1 MFKQSELKRL
11 EDLYAES
18 GNQLVVLYGPM
29 NCEKEALIRSFIET
43 KRHFYYRARKASA
56 KEQLSMMGQEVA
68 QKFDV
73 RIQKESYD
81 EYFNRVKSG
90 NPTKLVVVIDEFE
103 NIVKKDP
110 DFMESILKLK
120 SRRLYPGPVMIILAS
135 SSIVWAEQDMPA
147 VIGEEVLGEI
157 DASIKIPN
165 MNFLEVVRAFPELS
179 VSDTIKI
186 YGVLGGVPGY
196 LKHWKKRKTFK
207 QNICDLILSEDG
219 YFFKRAEELVSSEL
233 RELSVYNTIL
243 MAIAKGENKLND
255 LYHYTGYSRPKISVY
270 MKNLSQFDIIEKVVS
285 FETGGWDNTKK
296 GVYRI
301 KDTYIN
307 FYYRFVY
314 PHLSDLYMMS
324 PEDFYDT
331 YIEKELDDYLNRY
344 FINVCMEY
352 LSLLNQI
359 RRLPLL
365 VTKMGTWVGK
375 TGNIDIIAQSAD
387 RQNIVGICNWEKE
400 EFTLAMCKDLF
411 DSMTKAKITSNH
423 IYLFSATS
431 FSNEVIELS
440 KLDKRFE
447 LVDMKELLLGVLWEN
462 H

>member
-1 MFKQSELKRL
+1 MFKQSELKKL

-29 NCEKEALIRSFIET
+29 NSEKEALIRAFLET
-43 KRHFYYRARKASA
+43 KKHFYYRARKASA
-56 KEQLSMMGQEVA
+56 KEQLTMMGEEVA

-73 RIQKESYD
+73 RIQKNTYD

-90 NPTKLVVVIDEFE
+90 NPSKLVVVIDEFE
-103 NIVKKDP
+103 HIAKKDP
-110 DFMESILKLK
+110 EFMESILKLK
-120 SRRLYPGPVMIILAS
+120 NRRLYPGPVMIILAS
-135 SSIVWAEQDMPA
+135 SSIVWAEQDMDG
-147 VIGEEVLGEI
+147 VIGEEAANKI
-157 DASIKIPN
+157 DARIKIPN
-165 MNFLEVVRAFPELS
+165 MNFLEVVRVFPELS
-179 VSDTIKI
+179 VSESIKI

-196 LKHWKKRKTFK
+196 LKYWKKRKSFK
-207 QNICDLILSEDG
+207 QNVCDLILSEDG
-219 YFFKRAEELVSSEL
+219 YFFKKAEELVASEL

-285 FETGGWDNTKK
+285 FETGGWDNAKK

-314 PHLSDLYMMS
+314 PYLSDLYMMS

-359 RRLPLL
+359 RRLPLA

-400 EFTLAMCKDLF
+400 EFTLSMCKDIF

-431 FSNEVIELS
+431 FSTDVIELA

-447 LVDMKELLLGVLWEN
+447 LVDMKEL
-462 H
+462 

>member
-1 MFKQSELKRL
+1 MFKQSELKKL
-11 EDLYAES
+11 EDYYAES

-29 NCEKEALIRSFIET
+29 NSGKEALIRSFIET
-43 KRHFYYRARKASA
+43 KKHFYYRARKASA

-73 RIQKESYD
+73 RIQKETYD

-103 NIVKKDP
+103 HIVKKDP
-110 DFMESILKLK
+110 NFMESILKLK
-120 SRRLYPGPVMIILAS
+120 NRRLYPGPVMIILAS
-135 SSIVWAEQDMPA
+135 SSIVWAEQDMPS
-147 VIGEEVLGEI
+147 VIGEEAVGKI

-165 MNFLEVVRAFPELS
+165 MNFLEVVRAFPEHS

-196 LKHWKKRKTFK
+196 LKYWRKRKSFK

-219 YFFKRAEELVSSEL
+219 YFFKMAEELVSSEL

-359 RRLPLL
+359 RRLPLV

-400 EFTLAMCKDLF
+400 EFTLNMCKDLF
-411 DSMTKAKITSNH
+411 DSMTKAKINSKH

-431 FSNEVIELS
+431 FSNDVVELA

-447 LVDMKELLLGVLWEN
+447 LVDMKEL
-462 H
+462 

>member
-29 NCEKEALIRSFIET
+29 NCEKEELIRAFTET
-43 KRHFYYRARKASA
+43 KKHFYYRARKASA
-56 KEQLSMMGQEVA
+56 KEQLVMMGEEISH
-68 QKFDV
+68 KFET
-73 RIQKESYD
+73 RLLTNTYD

-90 NPTKLVVVIDEFE
+90 NPSKLVVVIDEFE
-103 NIVKKDP
+103 HIVKKDP
-110 DFMESILKLK
+110 SFMESILKLK
-120 SRRLYPGPVMIILAS
+120 NRRLYPGPVMIILAS
-135 SSIVWAEQDMPA
+135 SSIVWVEQDMPEA
-147 VIGEEVLGEI
+147 VGEEALKDMDVR
-157 DASIKIPN
+157 IKIPN
-165 MNFLEVVRAFPELS
+165 MNFLEVVRIFPELS
-179 VSDTIKI
+179 VSESIKI

-196 LKHWKKRKTFK
+196 LKYWKKRKSFK
-207 QNICDLILSEDG
+207 QNICDLILSTDG
-219 YFFKRAEELVSSEL
+219 YFFKIAEEIVSSEL

-255 LYHYTGYSRPKISVY
+255 LHHYTGFSRPKISVY

-285 FETGGWDNTKK
+285 FETGGWDNAKK
-296 GVYRI
+296 GIYRI

-307 FYYRFVY
+307 FYYRYVY

-331 YIEKELDDYLNRY
+331 YIEKDLDDYLNRY

-352 LSLLNQI
+352 LSLMNQI
-359 RRLPLL
+359 RRLPLA

-387 RQNIVGICNWEKE
+387 RQNIVGVCNWKKE
-400 EFTLAMCKDLF
+400 EFDLVMCKELF
-411 DSMTKAKITSNH
+411 ESMVKAKITSNH
-423 IYLFSATS
+423 IYLFSAKS
-431 FSNEVIELS
+431 FSEDVKELA
-440 KLDKRFE
+440 KIDKRFE
-447 LVDMKELLLGVLWEN
+447 LIDMNEL
-462 H
+462 

>member
-1 MFKQSELKRL
+1 MFKQSELKKL

-29 NCEKEALIRSFIET
+29 DCEKEELIRTFVET
-43 KRHFYYRARKASA
+43 KKHFYYRARKASA
-56 KEQLSMMGQEVA
+56 KEQLVMMGEEVA
-68 QKFDV
+68 RKFEV
-73 RIQKESYD
+73 KIQKNTYD

-90 NPTKLVVVIDEFE
+90 NPTKLVVIIDEFE
-103 NIVKKDP
+103 HIVKKDP
-110 DFMESILKLK
+110 EFIESILKLK
-120 SRRLYPGPVMIILAS
+120 NRRLYPGPVMIILAS
-135 SSIVWAEQDMPA
+135 SSIVWTEQDMA
-147 VIGEEVLGEI
+147 EAIGEEAVSKI
-157 DASIKIPN
+157 DARIKIPN

-196 LKHWKKRKTFK
+196 LKYWKKRKTFK
-207 QNICDLILSEDG
+207 QNVCDLILSEDG
-219 YFFKRAEELVSSEL
+219 YFFKKAEELVASEL

-255 LYHYTGYSRPKISVY
+255 LHHYTEFSRPKISVY
-270 MKNLSQFDIIEKVVS
+270 MKNLSQFDIIEKVIS
-285 FETGGWDNTKK
+285 FETGGWENAKK

-301 KDTYIN
+301 KDTYVN

-331 YIEKELDDYLNRY
+331 YIEKELDEYLNRY

-352 LSLLNQI
+352 LALLNQI
-359 RRLPLL
+359 RRLPLV

-387 RQNIVGICNWEKE
+387 RQNIVGICNWKE
-400 EFTLAMCKDLF
+400 EELTLSMCKDLF
-411 DSMTKAKITSNH
+411 DSMTKAKITSKH
-423 IYLFSATS
+423 VYLFSAKS
-431 FSNEVIELS
+431 FSDDVRELARI
-440 KLDKRFE
+440 DKRFE
-447 LVDMKELLLGVLWEN
+447 LIDMNEL
-462 H
+462 

>member
-1 MFKQSELKRL
+1 MFKQSELKKL
-11 EDLYAES
+11 EDIYAES
-18 GNQLVVLYGPM
+18 GNQLVVMYGPM
-29 NCEKEALIRSFIET
+29 NCEKEALIRAFLET
-43 KRHFYYRARKASA
+43 RKHFYYRARKASA
-56 KEQLSMMGQEVA
+56 KEQLKMMGEEVA
-68 QKFDV
+68 RKFDV
-73 RIQKESYD
+73 RIQRESYD
-81 EYFNRVKSG
+81 EYINRVKSG

-103 NIVKKDP
+103 HIAKKDP
-110 DFMESILKLK
+110 AFIESILKLK
-120 SRRLYPGPVMIILAS
+120 NRRLYPGPVMIILAS
-135 SSIVWAEQDMPA
+135 SSIVWAEQDMP
-147 VIGEEVLGEI
+147 GVLGEEAMSKI
-157 DASIKIPN
+157 DAKIKIPN
-165 MNFLEVVRAFPELS
+165 LNFLEVVRAFPELT
-179 VSDTIKI
+179 VSETIKI

-196 LKHWKKRKTFK
+196 LKYWKKRKTFK
-207 QNICDLILSEDG
+207 QNICDFILSENG

-285 FETGGWDNTKK
+285 FETGGWDNAKK

-314 PHLSDLYMMS
+314 PHLSDLYMME
-324 PEDFYDT
+324 PEEFYDI

-359 RRLPLL
+359 RRLPLA

-375 TGNIDIIAQSAD
+375 TGNIDIIAQSVD

-400 EFTLAMCKDLF
+400 EFTLGMCKDLF

-431 FSNEVIELS
+431 FSPDVIELAR
-440 KLDKRFE
+440 LDKRFE
-447 LVDMKELLLGVLWEN
+447 LVDMKEL
-462 H
+462 

>member
-18 GNQLVVLYGPM
+18 GNQLVVMYGPLD
-29 NCEKEALIRSFIET
+29 CEKEALIRAFIET
-43 KRHFYYRARKASA
+43 KKHFYYRARKASA
-56 KEQLSMMGQEVA
+56 KEQLVMMGEEIE
-68 QKFDV
+68 QKFET
-73 RIQKESYD
+73 RLQKYTYD

-90 NPTKLVVVIDEFE
+90 NPSKLVVVIDEFE
-103 NIVKKDP
+103 NIVKKDTS
-110 DFMESILKLK
+110 FMESILKLK
-120 SRRLYPGPVMIILAS
+120 NRRLYPGPVMIILAS
-135 SSIVWAEQDMPA
+135 SSIVWTEQDMPEA
-147 VIGEEVLGEI
+147 IGEEALSKI
-157 DASIKIPN
+157 DARIKIPN
-165 MNFLEVVRAFPELS
+165 LNFLEVVRAFPELP
-179 VSDTIKI
+179 VSDAIKV

-196 LKHWKKRKTFK
+196 LKYWKKRKSFK

-219 YFFKRAEELVSSEL
+219 YFFKKAEELVSSEL

-255 LYHYTGYSRPKISVY
+255 LHHYTEFSRPKISVY

-285 FETGGWDNTKK
+285 FETGGWDNAKK

-359 RRLPLL
+359 HRLPFA

-375 TGNIDIIAQSAD
+375 TGNIDIIAQSED
-387 RQNIVGICNWEKE
+387 RRNIVGLCNWDKPFLTME
-400 EFTLAMCKDLF
+400 MCDELF
-411 DSMTKAKITSNH
+411 DSMQKAKITSNH
-423 IYLFSATS
+423 FYLFSAKAFEIAVVERAKEDS
-431 FSNEVIELS
+431 
-440 KLDKRFE
+440 RFE
-447 LVDMKELLLGVLWEN
+447 LIDMNEL
-462 H
+462 

>member
-1 MFKQSELKRL
+1 MFKQSILKQL

-29 NCEKEALIRSFIET
+29 DCEKEALIRAFVET
-43 KRHFYYRARKASA
+43 KKHFYYRARKASA
-56 KEQLSMMGQEVA
+56 KEQLVMMGEEVA
-68 QKFDV
+68 RKFEV
-73 RIQKESYD
+73 KIQKNTYD

-90 NPTKLVVVIDEFE
+90 NPTKLVVIIDEFE
-103 NIVKKDP
+103 HIVRKDP
-110 DFMESILKLK
+110 SFIESILKLK
-120 SRRLYPGPVMIILAS
+120 NRRLYPGPVMIILSS
-135 SSIVWAEQDMPA
+135 SSIVWTEQDMPS
-147 VIGEEVLGEI
+147 VIGEEVVSKL
-157 DASIKIPN
+157 DARIKIPN

-196 LKHWKKRKTFK
+196 LKYWKKRKTFK

-219 YFFKRAEELVSSEL
+219 YFFKKAEELVASEL

-255 LYHYTGYSRPKISVY
+255 LHHYTEFSRPKISVY

-285 FETGGWDNTKK
+285 FETGGWENAKK

-301 KDTYIN
+301 KDTYVN

-314 PHLSDLYMMS
+314 PHLSDLYMME

-352 LSLLNQI
+352 LALLNQI
-359 RRLPLL
+359 HRLPLA
-365 VTKMGTWVGK
+365 VVKMGTWVGK

-387 RQNIVGICNWEKE
+387 RQNIVGICNWKE
-400 EFTLAMCKDLF
+400 DELTLSMCKDLF
-411 DSMTKAKITSNH
+411 DSMMKAKITSKH
-423 IYLFSATS
+423 VYLFSAKS
-431 FSNEVIELS
+431 FSDDVKELARI
-440 KLDKRFE
+440 DKRFE
-447 LVDMKELLLGVLWEN
+447 LIDMNEL
-462 H
+462 

>member
-11 EDLYAES
+11 EDIYAES

-29 NCEKEALIRSFIET
+29 NCEKETLIRAFIET
-43 KRHFYYRARKASA
+43 KKHFYYRARKASA
-56 KEQLSMMGQEVA
+56 KDQLTMMGAEVA

-73 RIQKESYD
+73 KIQRESYD

-110 DFMESILKLK
+110 GFMESILNLK
-120 SRRLYPGPVMIILAS
+120 NRRLYPGPVMIILAS
-135 SSIVWAEQDMPA
+135 SSIVWTEQDMPA
-147 VIGEEVLGEI
+147 AIGEEAYKKI
-157 DASIKIPN
+157 DAQIKIPN
-165 MNFLEVVRAFPELS
+165 LNFLEVVRAFPELS
-179 VSDTIKI
+179 VSDAIKI

-196 LKHWKKRKTFK
+196 LKYWRKRKSFK

-219 YFFKRAEELVSSEL
+219 YFFKKAEELVSSEL

-270 MKNLSQFDIIEKVVS
+270 MKNLSQFDIVEKVVS
-285 FETGGWDNTKK
+285 FETGGWDNAKK

-331 YIEKELDDYLNRY
+331 YIENELDDYLNRY

-359 RRLPLL
+359 RRLPL
-365 VTKMGTWVGK
+365 VVSKMGTWVGK
-375 TGNIDIIAQSAD
+375 TGNIDIIAQSSD

-400 EFTLAMCKDLF
+400 EFTLSMCKELF

-423 IYLFSATS
+423 IYLFSAKA
-431 FSNEVIELS
+431 FSADVVELARI
-440 KLDKRFE
+440 DKRFE
-447 LVDMKELLLGVLWEN
+447 LVDMNEL
-462 H
+462 

>member
-1 MFKQSELKRL
+1 MFKQSELKKL

-29 NCEKEALIRSFIET
+29 NCEKEELIRSFIES

-56 KEQLSMMGQEVA
+56 KEQLSMMGEEVA
-68 QKFDV
+68 RKFEVKLQKYT
-73 RIQKESYD
+73 YD

-103 NIVKKDP
+103 QIVKKDP
-110 DFMESILKLK
+110 EFMESILKLK
-120 SRRLYPGPVMIILAS
+120 NRRLYPGPVMIILAS
-135 SSIVWAEQDMPA
+135 SSIVWTEQDMPEA
-147 VIGEEVLGEI
+147 IGEEAVSKI
-157 DASIKIPN
+157 DARIKIPN
-165 MNFLEVVRAFPELS
+165 LNFLEVVRIFPDFS

-196 LKHWKKRKTFK
+196 LKYWKKHKSFK
-207 QNICDLILSEDG
+207 QNICDLILSENG
-219 YFFKRAEELVSSEL
+219 YFFKKAEELVSSEL

-270 MKNLSQFDIIEKVVS
+270 MKNLSQFDIIEKVIS
-285 FETGGWDNTKK
+285 FETGGWDNAKK

-324 PEDFYDT
+324 PEEFYDT
-331 YIEKELDDYLNRY
+331 YIEKELDDYLSRY

-352 LSLLNQI
+352 LALLNQI
-359 RRLPLL
+359 RRLPLA

-400 EFTLAMCKDLF
+400 EFTLGMCKDLF
-411 DSMTKAKITSNH
+411 DSMTKAKITSKH

-431 FSNEVIELS
+431 FSQDVIELA

-447 LVDMKELLLGVLWEN
+447 LVDMKEL
-462 H
+462 

>member
-1 MFKQSELKRL
+1 MFKQSILKQL

-18 GNQLVVLYGPM
+18 GNQLVMLYGPM
-29 NCEKEALIRSFIET
+29 NCEKETLIRAFLET
-43 KRHFYYRARKASA
+43 RKHFYYRARKASA
-56 KEQLSMMGQEVA
+56 KEQLSMMGEEVA

-103 NIVKKDP
+103 HIVKKDQE
-110 DFMESILKLK
+110 FMESILKLK
-120 SRRLYPGPVMIILAS
+120 NRRLYPGPVMIILAS
-135 SSIVWAEQDMPA
+135 SSIVWAEQDMA
-147 VIGEEVLGEI
+147 ATIGEDAPSKI
-157 DASIKIPN
+157 DAQIKIPN
-165 MNFLEVVRAFPELS
+165 LNFLEVVRAFPELS
-179 VSDTIKI
+179 VSDAIKI

-196 LKHWKKRKTFK
+196 LKYWKKRKSFK

-219 YFFKRAEELVSSEL
+219 YFFKKAEELVSSEL

-285 FETGGWDNTKK
+285 FETGGWDNAKK

-359 RRLPLL
+359 RRLPLV

-400 EFTLAMCKDLF
+400 EFTLGMCKDLF

-423 IYLFSATS
+423 IYLFSAKA
-431 FSNEVIELS
+431 FSADVVELARI
-440 KLDKRFE
+440 DKRFE
-447 LVDMKELLLGVLWEN
+447 LVDMNEL
-462 H
+462 

>member
-1 MFKQSELKRL
+1 MFKQSELKKL

-29 NCEKEALIRSFIET
+29 NCEKEELIRAFLET
-43 KRHFYYRARKASA
+43 RKHFYYRARKASA
-56 KEQLSMMGQEVA
+56 KEQLTMMGQEVA

-110 DFMESILKLK
+110 EFMESILKLK
-120 SRRLYPGPVMIILAS
+120 NRRLYPGPVMIILAS
-135 SSIVWAEQDMPA
+135 SSIVWAEQDMA
-147 VIGEEVLGEI
+147 ATIGEEALSKI
-157 DASIKIPN
+157 DAQIKIPN
-165 MNFLEVVRAFPELS
+165 LNFLEVVRAFPELS
-179 VSDTIKI
+179 VSDAIKI

-196 LKHWKKRKTFK
+196 LKYWKKRKSFK

-219 YFFKRAEELVSSEL
+219 YFFKKAEELVSSEL

-285 FETGGWDNTKK
+285 FETGGWDNAKK

-314 PHLSDLYMMS
+314 PHLSDLYMMA

-359 RRLPLL
+359 RRLPLV

-400 EFTLAMCKDLF
+400 EFSLSMCKDLF

-423 IYLFSATS
+423 IYLFSAKE
-431 FSNEVIELS
+431 FSADVIELARI
-440 KLDKRFE
+440 DKRFE
-447 LVDMKELLLGVLWEN
+447 LVDMNEL
-462 H
+462 

>member
-1 MFKQSELKRL
+1 MFKQSELKKL
-11 EDLYAES
+11 ENLYAES

-29 NCEKEALIRSFIET
+29 DCEKEELIRNFVET
-43 KRHFYYRARKASA
+43 KKHFYYRARKASA
-56 KEQLSMMGQEVA
+56 KEQLVMMGEEIA
-68 QKFDV
+68 RKFDV
-73 RIQKESYD
+73 KIQREAYD

-103 NIVKKDP
+103 YIVKKDP
-110 DFMESILKLK
+110 AFMESILKLK
-120 SRRLYPGPVMIILAS
+120 NRRLYPGPVLIILAS
-135 SSIVWAEQDMPA
+135 SSIVWTEQDMPS
-147 VIGEEVLGEI
+147 VIGEEVVSKL
-157 DASIKIPN
+157 DARIKIPN

-196 LKHWKKRKTFK
+196 LKYWKKRKTFK

-219 YFFKRAEELVSSEL
+219 YFFKKAEELVASEL

-255 LYHYTGYSRPKISVY
+255 LHHYTEFSRPKISVY

-285 FETGGWDNTKK
+285 FETGGWENAKK

-301 KDTYIN
+301 KDTYVN

-314 PHLSDLYMMS
+314 PHLSDLYMME

-352 LSLLNQI
+352 LALLNQI
-359 RRLPLL
+359 HRLPLA
-365 VTKMGTWVGK
+365 VVKMGTWVGK

-387 RQNIVGICNWEKE
+387 RQNIVGICNWKE
-400 EFTLAMCKDLF
+400 DELTLSMCKDLF
-411 DSMTKAKITSNH
+411 DSMMKAKITSKH
-423 IYLFSATS
+423 VYLFSAKS
-431 FSNEVIELS
+431 FSDDVKELARI
-440 KLDKRFE
+440 DKRFE
-447 LVDMKELLLGVLWEN
+447 LIDMNEL
-462 H
+462 

>member
-1 MFKQSELKRL
+1 MFKQSILKKL

-29 NCEKEALIRSFIET
+29 DCEKEALIRAFVET
-43 KRHFYYRARKASA
+43 KKHFYYRARKASA
-56 KEQLSMMGQEVA
+56 KEQLTMMGEEVA
-68 QKFDV
+68 RKFDV
-73 RIQKESYD
+73 KIQREAYD

-103 NIVKKDP
+103 HIVKKDP
-110 DFMESILKLK
+110 EFIESILKLK
-120 SRRLYPGPVMIILAS
+120 NRRLYPGPVLIILAS
-135 SSIVWAEQDMPA
+135 SSIVWTEQDMPA
-147 VIGEEVLGEI
+147 ALGEEAVSKI
-157 DASIKIPN
+157 DARIKIPN

-196 LKHWKKRKTFK
+196 LKYWKKRKTIK

-219 YFFKRAEELVSSEL
+219 YFFKKAEELVASEL

-255 LYHYTGYSRPKISVY
+255 LHHYTGFSRPKISVY

-285 FETGGWDNTKK
+285 FETGGWENAKK

-301 KDTYIN
+301 KDTYVN

-314 PHLSDLYMMS
+314 PHLSDLYMMD

-331 YIEKELDDYLNRY
+331 YIENELDDYLNRY

-359 RRLPLL
+359 RRLPL
-365 VTKMGTWVGK
+365 VITKMGTWVGK

-387 RQNIVGICNWEKE
+387 RQNIVGICNWKE
-400 EFTLAMCKDLF
+400 EELTLAMCKELF
-411 DSMTKAKITSNH
+411 DSMLKAKITSKH
-423 IYLFSATS
+423 VYLFSAKS
-431 FSNEVIELS
+431 FSDDVKELARI
-440 KLDKRFE
+440 DKRFE
-447 LVDMKELLLGVLWEN
+447 LIDMNEL
-462 H
+462 

>member
-1 MFKQSELKRL
+1 MFKQSELKKL
-11 EDLYAES
+11 ENLYAES

-29 NCEKEALIRSFIET
+29 DCEKEELIRNFVET
-43 KRHFYYRARKASA
+43 KKHFYYRARKASA
-56 KEQLSMMGQEVA
+56 KEQLVMMGEEVA
-68 QKFDV
+68 RKFEV
-73 RIQKESYD
+73 KIQKNTYD

-90 NPTKLVVVIDEFE
+90 NPTKLVVIIDEFE
-103 NIVKKDP
+103 HIVRKDP
-110 DFMESILKLK
+110 SFIESIIKLK
-120 SRRLYPGPVMIILAS
+120 NRRLYPGPVMIILAS
-135 SSIVWAEQDMPA
+135 SSIVWTEQDMPEA
-147 VIGEEVLGEI
+147 IGEEAVSKI
-157 DASIKIPN
+157 DARIKIPN
-165 MNFLEVVRAFPELS
+165 LNFLEVVRAFPELS
-179 VSDTIKI
+179 VSEAIKI

-196 LKHWKKRKTFK
+196 LKYWKKRKSFK

-219 YFFKRAEELVSSEL
+219 YFFKKAEELVASEL

-255 LYHYTGYSRPKISVY
+255 LHHYTEYSRPKISVY

-285 FETGGWDNTKK
+285 FETGGWENAKK

-301 KDTYIN
+301 KDTYVN

-314 PHLSDLYMMS
+314 PHLSDLYMME

-359 RRLPLL
+359 RRLPL
-365 VTKMGTWVGK
+365 VVAKMGTWVGK

-400 EFTLAMCKDLF
+400 ELTLAMCKELF
-411 DSMTKAKITSNH
+411 DSMTKAKITSKH
-423 IYLFSATS
+423 VYLFSAKS
-431 FSNEVIELS
+431 FSDDVKELARI
-440 KLDKRFE
+440 DKRFE
-447 LVDMKELLLGVLWEN
+447 LIDMNEL
-462 H
+462 

>member
-11 EDLYAES
+11 KDLYAES
-18 GNQLVVLYGPM
+18 GNQLVVMYGPLD
-29 NCEKEALIRSFIET
+29 CEKEALIRAFIET
-43 KRHFYYRARKASA
+43 KKHFYYRARKASA
-56 KEQLSMMGQEVA
+56 KEQLVMMGEEIE
-68 QKFDV
+68 QKFET
-73 RIQKESYD
+73 RLQKYTYD

-90 NPTKLVVVIDEFE
+90 NPSKLVVVIDEFE
-103 NIVKKDP
+103 NIVKKDTS
-110 DFMESILKLK
+110 FMESILKLK
-120 SRRLYPGPVMIILAS
+120 NRRLYPGPVMIILAS
-135 SSIVWAEQDMPA
+135 SSIIWTEQDMPEA
-147 VIGEEVLGEI
+147 IGEEALSKI
-157 DASIKIPN
+157 DARIKIPN
-165 MNFLEVVRAFPELS
+165 LNFLEVVRAFPELP
-179 VSDTIKI
+179 VSDAIKV

-196 LKHWKKRKTFK
+196 LKYWKKRKSFK

-219 YFFKRAEELVSSEL
+219 YFFKKAEELVSSEL

-255 LYHYTGYSRPKISVY
+255 LHHYTEFSRPKISVY

-285 FETGGWDNTKK
+285 FETGGWDNAKK

-359 RRLPLL
+359 HRLPFA

-375 TGNIDIIAQSAD
+375 TGNIDIIAQSED
-387 RQNIVGICNWEKE
+387 RRNIVGLCNWKNE
-400 EFTLAMCKDLF
+400 EFDLAMCKELF
-411 DSMTKAKITSNH
+411 ESMVKAKITSNH
-423 IYLFSATS
+423 IYLFSAKS
-431 FSNEVIELS
+431 FSEDVKELA
-440 KLDKRFE
+440 KIDKRFE
-447 LVDMKELLLGVLWEN
+447 LIDMNEL
-462 H
+462 

>member
-11 EDLYAES
+11 EDIYAES

-29 NCEKEALIRSFIET
+29 NCEKETLIRAFIET
-43 KRHFYYRARKASA
+43 KKHFYYRARKASA
-56 KEQLSMMGQEVA
+56 KEQLTMMGAEVA

-73 RIQKESYD
+73 KIQRESYD

-110 DFMESILKLK
+110 GFMESILNLK
-120 SRRLYPGPVMIILAS
+120 NRRLYPGPVMIILAS
-135 SSIVWAEQDMPA
+135 SSIVWTEQDMPA
-147 VIGEEVLGEI
+147 AIGEEAYKKI
-157 DASIKIPN
+157 DAQIKIPN
-165 MNFLEVVRAFPELS
+165 LNFLEVVRAFPELS
-179 VSDTIKI
+179 VSDAIKI

-196 LKHWKKRKTFK
+196 LKYWRKRKSFK

-219 YFFKRAEELVSSEL
+219 YFFKKAEELVSSEL

-285 FETGGWDNTKK
+285 FETGGWDNAKK

-331 YIEKELDDYLNRY
+331 YIENELDDYLNRY

-359 RRLPLL
+359 RRLPLV

-375 TGNIDIIAQSAD
+375 TGNIDIIAQSSD

-400 EFTLAMCKDLF
+400 EFTLSMCKELF

-423 IYLFSATS
+423 IYLFSAKA
-431 FSNEVIELS
+431 FSADVVELARI
-440 KLDKRFE
+440 DKRFE
-447 LVDMKELLLGVLWEN
+447 LVDMNEL
-462 H
+462 

>member
-29 NCEKEALIRSFIET
+29 NCEKEALIRAFLET
-43 KRHFYYRARKASA
+43 RKHFYYRARKASA

-103 NIVKKDP
+103 HIVKKDP
-110 DFMESILKLK
+110 EFMESILKLK
-120 SRRLYPGPVMIILAS
+120 NRRLYPGPVMIILAS
-135 SSIVWAEQDMPA
+135 SSIVWAEQDMA
-147 VIGEEVLGEI
+147 ATIGEEALSKI
-157 DASIKIPN
+157 DAQIKIPN
-165 MNFLEVVRAFPELS
+165 LNFLEVVRAFPELS
-179 VSDTIKI
+179 VSDAIKI

-196 LKHWKKRKTFK
+196 LKYWKKRKSFK

-219 YFFKRAEELVSSEL
+219 YFFKKAEELVSSEL

-285 FETGGWDNTKK
+285 FETGGWDNAKK

-314 PHLSDLYMMS
+314 PHLSDLYMMA

-359 RRLPLL
+359 HRLPLV

-375 TGNIDIIAQSAD
+375 TGNIDIIAQSSD

-423 IYLFSATS
+423 IYLFSAKA
-431 FSNEVIELS
+431 FSADVIELARI
-440 KLDKRFE
+440 DKRFE
-447 LVDMKELLLGVLWEN
+447 LVDMNEL
-462 H
+462 

>member
-1 MFKQSELKRL
+1 MFKQSELKKL

-18 GNQLVVLYGPM
+18 GNQLVVMYGPM
-29 NCEKEALIRSFIET
+29 DCEKEALIRAFLE
-43 KRHFYYRARKASA
+43 KRKHFYYRARKASA
-56 KEQLSMMGQEVA
+56 KEQIKMMGEEVA

-73 RIQKESYD
+73 RIQRETYD

-103 NIVKKDP
+103 HIAKKDP
-110 DFMESILKLK
+110 EFMESILKLK
-120 SRRLYPGPVMIILAS
+120 NRRLYPGPVMIILAS
-135 SSIVWAEQDMPA
+135 SSIVWAEQDMP
-147 VIGEEVLGEI
+147 GVLGAEAMGQI
-157 DASIKIPN
+157 DAQIKIPN
-165 MNFLEVVRAFPELS
+165 LNFLEVVRAFPELS

-196 LKHWKKRKTFK
+196 LKYWKKRKTFK
-207 QNICDLILSEDG
+207 QNICDLILSENG

-285 FETGGWDNTKK
+285 FETGGWDNAKK

-314 PHLSDLYMMS
+314 PHLSDLYMMD

-352 LSLLNQI
+352 LALLNQI
-359 RRLPLL
+359 RRLPLA

-400 EFTLAMCKDLF
+400 EFTLGMCKDLF

-431 FSNEVIELS
+431 FSSDVVELA

-447 LVDMKELLLGVLWEN
+447 LVDMKEL
-462 H
+462 

>member
-1 MFKQSELKRL
+1 MFKQSELKKL

-29 NCEKEALIRSFIET
+29 DCEKEELIRTFVET
-43 KRHFYYRARKASA
+43 KKHFYYRARKASA
-56 KEQLSMMGQEVA
+56 KEQLVMMGEEVA
-68 QKFDV
+68 RKFEV
-73 RIQKESYD
+73 KIQKNTYD

-90 NPTKLVVVIDEFE
+90 NPTKLVVIIDEFE
-103 NIVKKDP
+103 HIVKKDP
-110 DFMESILKLK
+110 GFIESILKLK
-120 SRRLYPGPVMIILAS
+120 NRRLYPGPVMIILAS
-135 SSIVWAEQDMPA
+135 SSIVWTEQDMA
-147 VIGEEVLGEI
+147 EAIGEEAVSKI
-157 DASIKIPN
+157 DARIKIPN

-196 LKHWKKRKTFK
+196 LKYWKKRKTFK
-207 QNICDLILSEDG
+207 QNVCDLILSEDG
-219 YFFKRAEELVSSEL
+219 YFFKKAEELVASEL

-255 LYHYTGYSRPKISVY
+255 LHHYTEFSRPKISVY
-270 MKNLSQFDIIEKVVS
+270 MKNLSQFDIIEKVIS
-285 FETGGWDNTKK
+285 FETGGWENAKK

-301 KDTYIN
+301 KDTYVN

-331 YIEKELDDYLNRY
+331 YIEKKLDDYLNRY

-352 LSLLNQI
+352 LALLNQI
-359 RRLPLL
+359 RRLPLV

-387 RQNIVGICNWEKE
+387 RQNIVGICNWKE
-400 EFTLAMCKDLF
+400 EELTLGMCKDLF
-411 DSMTKAKITSNH
+411 DSMTKAKITSKH
-423 IYLFSATS
+423 VYLFSAKS
-431 FSNEVIELS
+431 FSDDVRELARI
-440 KLDKRFE
+440 DKRFE
-447 LVDMKELLLGVLWEN
+447 LIDMNEL
-462 H
+462 

>member
-1 MFKQSELKRL
+1 MFKQSELKKL

-29 NCEKEALIRSFIET
+29 NSEKEALIRAFLET
-43 KRHFYYRARKASA
+43 KKHFYYRARKASA
-56 KEQLSMMGQEVA
+56 KEQLTMMGEEVA

-73 RIQKESYD
+73 RIQKNTYD

-103 NIVKKDP
+103 HIAKKNP
-110 DFMESILKLK
+110 EFMESILKLK
-120 SRRLYPGPVMIILAS
+120 NRRLYPGPVMIILAS
-135 SSIVWAEQDMPA
+135 SSIVWAEQDMDG
-147 VIGEEVLGEI
+147 VIGEEAANKI
-157 DASIKIPN
+157 DARIKIPN
-165 MNFLEVVRAFPELS
+165 LNFLEVVRVFPELS
-179 VSDTIKI
+179 VSESIKI

-196 LKHWKKRKTFK
+196 LKHWRKRKSFK

-219 YFFKRAEELVSSEL
+219 YFFKMAEELVSSEL

-285 FETGGWDNTKK
+285 FETGGWDNAKK

-359 RRLPLL
+359 RRLPLA

-400 EFTLAMCKDLF
+400 EFTLSMCKDLF

-431 FSNEVIELS
+431 FSADVIELA

-447 LVDMKELLLGVLWEN
+447 LVDMKEL
-462 H
+462 

>member
-1 MFKQSELKRL
+1 MFKQSILKHL

-29 NCEKEALIRSFIET
+29 DCEKEALIRAFVET
-43 KRHFYYRARKASA
+43 KKHFYYRARKASA
-56 KEQLSMMGQEVA
+56 KEQLTMMGEEIA
-68 QKFDV
+68 RKFDV
-73 RIQKESYD
+73 KIQREAYD

-103 NIVKKDP
+103 HIVKKDP
-110 DFMESILKLK
+110 AFMESILKLK
-120 SRRLYPGPVMIILAS
+120 NRRLYPGPVLIILAS
-135 SSIVWAEQDMPA
+135 SSIVWTEQDMPS
-147 VIGEEVLGEI
+147 VIGEEAVSKL
-157 DASIKIPN
+157 DARIKIPN

-196 LKHWKKRKTFK
+196 LKYWKKRKTFK

-219 YFFKRAEELVSSEL
+219 YFFKKAEELVASEL

-255 LYHYTGYSRPKISVY
+255 LHHYTEFSRPKISVY

-285 FETGGWDNTKK
+285 FETGGWENAKK

-301 KDTYIN
+301 KDTYVN

-314 PHLSDLYMMS
+314 PHLSDLYMMD

-359 RRLPLL
+359 RRLPLV

-387 RQNIVGICNWEKE
+387 RQNIVGICNWKE
-400 EFTLAMCKDLF
+400 EELTLPMCKELF
-411 DSMTKAKITSNH
+411 DSMLKAKITSKH
-423 IYLFSATS
+423 VYLFSAKS
-431 FSNEVIELS
+431 FSDDVRELARI
-440 KLDKRFE
+440 DKRFE
-447 LVDMKELLLGVLWEN
+447 LIDMNEL
-462 H
+462 